1 MPTPTPSPT
10 KLIIY
15 AYSDS
20 AMSKSSQV
28 GQYTVRV
35 NPEKYTQ
42 SFAAVYNQSGAAGSS
57 NVPLKFDHQRPSTIK
72 FELVFD
78 ATGAI
83 PGSATN
89 LTSEINSFLGVVWR
103 YQGSIHEPFY
113 LKLYWGD
120 LTFGARLTELSL
132 SYTLFRPDG
141 TPLRAR
147 GDVTFTNYVDP
158 ATLAKQEKKK
168 SADLTHIRQVV
179 AGDTLP
185 ALCGKIYGRPEL
197 YPLVARHNKLRHFRR
212 LEPGTQIVFPPIA
225 ALPAG
230 S

>member
-1 MPTPTPSPT
+1 MASPT
-10 KLIIY
+10 KLLIY

-20 AMSKSSQV
+20 RMSRRV
-28 GQYTVRV
+28 GTYTVRV

-42 SFAAVYNQSGAAGSS
+42 SFSVVYNQSGAAGSS

-72 FELVFD
+72 FELLFD

-83 PGSATN
+83 PGSATD

-103 YQGSIHEPFY
+103 YQGSIHEPYY

-120 LTFGARLTELSL
+120 LTFGARLTDLSL

-147 GDVTFTNYVDP
+147 GDVTFTSYVDP
-158 ATLAKQEKKK
+158 GTLAKQEKKQ

-185 ALCGKIYGRPEL
+185 ALCGQIYGRPEL
-197 YPLVARHNKLRHFRR
+197 YPRVARHNRLRHFRS
-212 LEPGTQIVFPPIA
+212 LPPGTHLVFPSIA
-225 ALPAG
+225 ELLAE

>member
-1 MPTPTPSPT
+1 MATPA
-10 KLIIY
+10 KLTIY

-20 AMSKSSQV
+20 AMTKQIGEYEV
-28 GQYTVRV
+28 KV

-42 SFAAVYNQSGAAGSS
+42 SYAAVYNQSGAAGSS
-57 NVPLKFDHQRPSTIK
+57 NIPLKFDHQRPSTIK
-72 FELVFD
+72 FELLFD

-83 PGSATN
+83 PGSATD
-89 LTSEINSFLGVVWR
+89 LTAEINKFLSVVWR

-113 LKLYWGD
+113 LKVFWGD
-120 LTFGARLTELSL
+120 LSFGARLTALDL
-132 SYTLFRPDG
+132 AYTMFRPDG

-158 ATLAKQEKKK
+158 ATLAAQEKKQ
-168 SADLTHIRQVV
+168 SADLTHVRQVV

-185 ALCGKIYGRPEL
+185 ALCEKIYGLPGL
-197 YPLVARHNKLRHFRR
+197 FPLVARHNGLRHFRR
-212 LEPGTQIVFPPIA
+212 LEPGRQLVFPP
-225 ALPAG
+225 LPALDGAG

>member
-1 MPTPTPSPT
+1 MPSLPPV
-10 KLIIY
+10 KLVIY

-20 AMSKSSQV
+20 AMSSQV
-28 GQYTVRV
+28 GKYTVRV

-42 SFAAVYNQSGAAGSS
+42 TFSVVYNQNGAAGSA

-83 PGSATN
+83 PGSATD
-89 LTSEINSFLGVVWR
+89 LTTEINKFLGVVYN
-103 YQGSIHEPFY
+103 YQGSIHEPYY
-113 LKLYWGD
+113 LTLYWGD
-120 LTFGARLTELSL
+120 LTFGARLTDLSL
-132 SYTLFRPDG
+132 SYTMFRPDG

-147 GDVTFTNYVDP
+147 GDVTFTNYIDP
-158 ATLAKQEKKK
+158 GKLAALEKKQ

-185 ALCGKIYGRPEL
+185 ALCGKIYGQPGL
-197 YPLVARHNKLRHFRR
+197 YPRVARHNQLRHFRS
-212 LEPGTQIVFPPIA
+212 LEPGTQRVFPPLA
-225 ALPAG
+225 SLPAG

>member
-1 MPTPTPSPT
+1 MPLPT

-15 AYSDS
+15 AYSNS
-20 AMSKSSQV
+20 AMTAQV

-42 SFAAVYNQSGAAGSS
+42 TFAAVYNQSGAAGSA

-72 FELVFD
+72 LELLFD

-89 LTSEINSFLGVVWR
+89 LTTEISSFLAVVWS
-103 YQGSIHEPFY
+103 YQGSIHEPYY
-113 LKLYWGD
+113 LKLFWGD

-147 GDVTFTNYVDP
+147 GEVSFANYIDP
-158 ATLAKQEKKK
+158 ATLAAQEKKQ

-185 ALCGKIYGRPEL
+185 ALCSKIYGRPEL
-197 YPLVARHNKLRHFRR
+197 YPLVARHNGLRHFRR
-212 LEPGTQIVFPPIA
+212 LEPGSQLVFPPIA

>member
-1 MPTPTPSPT
+1 MASPT
-10 KLIIY
+10 KLVIY

-20 AMSKSSQV
+20 AMSSQV

-42 SFAAVYNQSGAAGSS
+42 SFAAVYNRRGAAGRA
-57 NVPLKFDHQRPSTIK
+57 NVPLRFDHQRPSTIK
-72 FELVFD
+72 LELLFD

-89 LTSEINSFLGVVWR
+89 LTSEINSFLGVVWK
-103 YQGSIHEPFY
+103 YQGSIHEPYY
-113 LKLYWGD
+113 LKLLWGD
-120 LTFGARLTELSL
+120 LTFAARLTELSL

-158 ATLAKQEKKK
+158 ATLAQQEKKQ
-168 SADLTHIRQVV
+168 SADLTHVRQVV

-197 YPLVARHNKLRHFRR
+197 YPAVARHNGLRHFRS
-212 LEPGTQIVFPPIA
+212 LEPGSQLIFPPIA
-225 ALPAG
+225 ALPARG
-230 S
+230 